1 MTDSYG
7 ILDRCLVGN
16 IQILEFVA
24 RDHLEYHVMKRVRTC
39 GIGLCRLILV

>member
-7 ILDRCLVGN
+7 FLNRCLVGN

-24 RDHLEYHVMKRVRTC
+24 RDHLEYHVMQGMGTC